1 MRPYS
6 ACCAGPSTLAAEE
19 PMSGSRFSWAC
30 APAVPT
36 STSRAV
42 ASRTRKRTRLG
53 RMAVRKAEAGRAC
66 RLASM
71 PGRPARGV
79 NPMLIIHGVPWS
91 RLVKRRPGQHPVS
104 TPIANAGSPMNDESR
119 GAQPP
124 ITLYTSAICGY
135 CVAAKNFL
143 RSRGLEWEEVR
154 IDLDPAERER
164 MVARTRRSTV
174 PQIFVGEVHVGG
186 YDDMMALHRA
196 GKFDAMLA
204 G

>member
-1 MRPYS
+1 MD
-6 ACCAGPSTLAAEE
+6 
-19 PMSGSRFSWAC
+19 
-30 APAVPT
+30 
-36 STSRAV
+36 
-42 ASRTRKRTRLG
+42 AS
-53 RMAVRKAEAGRAC
+53 
-66 RLASM
+66 S
-71 PGRPARGV
+71 
-79 NPMLIIHGVPWS
+79 
-91 RLVKRRPGQHPVS
+91 
-104 TPIANAGSPMNDESR
+104 

-124 ITLYTSAICGY
+124 ITLYTSAVCGY

-196 GKFDAMLA
+196 GKFDALLA